1 MATTSSSSSTASA
14 SSHASASTDQTPRNM
29 PTSPVGPGL
38 LAGKRVLVTGAASG
52 IGRASALLAAAQ
64 GAMVCAADLDGEA
77 LRALYGDA
85 PSVLPDAGHALSVT
99 MDVGDSASVQAAYA
113 EIDRVL
119 GGVDALIHCAGIWRT
134 KEDRGVTRVA
144 ESVWDETLRVNLTGT
159 FLVCREAITRM
170 EKQGAGSVVTIAS
183 VAALVGFERITAYTA
198 SKGGVVALT
207 RAMAIDCAPKNIRVN
222 CLCPGVI
229 QTNMTAKV
237 LEHAPPA
244 VLPLG
249 RLGEADE
256 IARTAVFLC
265 SDWSSFTTAS
275 TVVVDGGFTA
285 A

>member
-1 MATTSSSSSTASA
+1 M
-14 SSHASASTDQTPRNM
+14 
-29 PTSPVGPGL
+29 

-52 IGRASALLAAAQ
+52 IGRASALLAAEQ
-64 GAMVCAADLDGEA
+64 GAIVCVADLNGDA
-77 LRALYGDA
+77 LQALYGDA
-85 PSVLPDAGHALSVT
+85 PSALPTSGHALSLAL
-99 MDVGDSASVQAAYA
+99 DVGDSASVQTAF
-113 EIDRVL
+113 ETLDRRL
-119 GGVDALIHCAGIWRT
+119 GGIDALIHCAGIWRT

-159 FLVCREAITRM
+159 FLVCREAIARM
-170 EKQGAGSVVTIAS
+170 EKQGAGSIVTIAS

-265 SDWSSFTTAS
+265 SEWSSFTTAS